1 MDKLKGMLK
10 ISERDKKL
18 LLIVATALIVVLAYF
33 FGYQNLSS
41 QADDLSSRKSKLEV
55 TQRDLKEKNN
65 NKDKYLADTTKLQTE
80 NRSALSRFDS
90 GSTQPN
96 TINFFIKTEG
106 VTGVW
111 VKSLALSPTTSIY
124 RFGQVASSNVNGGS
138 AYSSNMS
145 GYKSTI
151 NIAYESDYSQWKHFI
166 DYINTYSNKTT
177 IDALTSSY
185 NDATGIVTGT
195 VSISL
200 YAVEGSDRK
209 FTEPTFDVK
218 TGTDNI
224 FSENSAN

>member
-18 LLIVATALIVVLAYF
+18 LLIVAAALIVVLAYF

-106 VTGVW
+106 SNWSVGKESCSFTNNFYIQIRTGCIKQCKW
-111 VKSLALSPTTSIY
+111 WFSI
-124 RFGQVASSNVNGGS
+124 F
-138 AYSSNMS
+138 
-145 GYKSTI
+145 
-151 NIAYESDYSQWKHFI
+151 F
-166 DYINTYSNKTT
+166 
-177 IDALTSSY
+177 
-185 NDATGIVTGT
+185 
-195 VSISL
+195 
-200 YAVEGSDRK
+200 
-209 FTEPTFDVK
+209 
-218 TGTDNI
+218 
-224 FSENSAN
+224 

>member
-18 LLIVATALIVVLAYF
+18 LLIVAAALIVVLAYF

-55 TQRDLKEKNN
+55 T
-65 NKDKYLADTTKLQTE
+65 DTTKLQTE

>member
-18 LLIVATALIVVLAYF
+18 LLIVAAALIVVLAYF

-124 RFGQVASSNVNGGS
+124 RFGQVAS
-138 AYSSNMS
+138 
-145 GYKSTI
+145 
-151 NIAYESDYSQWKHFI
+151 
-166 DYINTYSNKTT
+166 
-177 IDALTSSY
+177 LTSSY

-224 FSENSAN
+224 FSENAAN